1 MRVVSH
7 LDRQQ
12 AHILHGAVRRRPV
25 LLVIGQD
32 GLHHLLRSVSL
43 VNHGKLG
50 WSNVDTGRDMPT
62 LVELQRIDVEQQL
75 EVVHRQFG
83 FQVDMILQLI
93 AVLVVIVVGNLVEG
107 GLLSHALRII
117 FDRLLTVAKH
127 VMTVLHFNT
136 GHVVIARTHLHIL
149 RERNGQVESDTR
161 RSDRQR
167 HLKMLQQ
174 VTLVPVDH
182 IRSLHGKRVRLICGD
197 ILCAGSPRQTSH
209 EQAYN
214 TLFHHVL
221 CKHRLSLTY
230 LTPSCCPGS

>member
-25 LLVIGQD
+25 IFVIGQD

-43 VNHGKLG
+43 VNLGKQG
-50 WSNVDTGRDMPT
+50 WSDVDTGRDMPA
-62 LVELQRIDVEQQL
+62 LVEFQRIDVEQQL
-75 EVVHRQFG
+75 EVVHRHLG
-83 FQVDMILQLI
+83 LQVDMILQLI
-93 AVLVVIVVGNLVEG
+93 TVLVVIVVGNLVEG
-107 GLLSHALRII
+107 GLLSKALRTILDW
-117 FDRLLTVAKH
+117 FLAVAKH
-127 VMTVLHFNT
+127 VMTVLHCKT
-136 GHVVIARTHLHIL
+136 GHVVIARTHLHVL

-174 VTLVPVDH
+174 VTLMPVDH
-182 IRSLHGKRVRLICGD
+182 IRSLHGKRVRLICRD
-197 ILCAGSPRQTSH
+197 ILRIGSPRQTSH

-214 TLFHHVL
+214 TLFHHVP
-221 CKHRLSLTY
+221 CRHRFSLTC
-230 LTPSCCPGS
+230 LTPSCCPDS